1 MFHDWIDQYHRSN
14 FFSGWLEWNATAL
27 QAWNTLLVPWMGS
40 PLFTQALSG
49 VMENY
54 LAMYKA
60 MGLQER
66 NERIDMVLPPGV
78 GQTPRTLVWTKNKA
92 RLYRYDHSVDAPI
105 KYLGLHCCWSTH

>member
-1 MFHDWIDQYHRSN
+1 MFQDWIDHYHRSN

-49 VMENY
+49 VLENY

-66 NERIDMVLPPGV
+66 NERIDLGLPPGV
-78 GQTPRTLVWTKNKA
+78 GQSPRTKHGSTVTTIPLTLPSN
-92 RLYRYDHSVDAPI
+92 I
-105 KYLGLHCCWSTH
+105 GLHCCWSTH